1 MVDEKDFIET
11 NCLETEEDRIKAVER
26 IMSTVKS
33 HYPKADIQ
41 KIMHA
46 YEVAES
52 MHRGQTRKSGEPF
65 IVHPISVA
73 SMLANMEASVDIITA
88 GMLHDVVEDTSMT
101 IDDVQAEFGSRVSF
115 LVDGVTKLI
124 QMSDLT
130 KEEQQAE
137 NMRKM
142 FLAIADDPRVVTIK
156 LVDRLHN
163 MRTLQYMNTDKQRKK
178 AQETLDIYAP
188 LAHRFGMSRIKWEL
202 EDLCFKYLD
211 PVGYDELKSQL
222 VAKHDEREA
231 FIQKIIDLVR
241 ERIESEGIKHAFID
255 GRHKHLYSIKRKME
269 KQNKPLNQI
278 YDLLAIR
285 VVVDTI
291 SQCYSVLGIVHN
303 MFTPVQGRFK
313 DYIAMP
319 KPNGYQSVHTT
330 VIDHSGMPFEIQI
343 RTWDMH
349 NAAELGI
356 AAHWNYK
363 EGGKFDEEESSRF
376 EWVRNLQEQQKE
388 MDTPEEFIEA
398 FKLNMYTDEIFV
410 YTPKGDVKSLPAG
423 SCPIDFAYAIHT
435 VVGNKMVGAR
445 VNGELKPLDYALQTG
460 DRVEIVTSKS
470 PDRAPSRDWLKIVKS
485 SEAKTKI
492 RQFFKKERREENI
505 EIGRDMLDHELKRE
519 GYTYQ
524 QLFDDEEILDD
535 YLKKSNFHSLEDLMN
550 GIGFGDIS
558 ARRVITRLKDLYI
571 KKFGDKTEDN
581 PFAKSIIAE
590 PEEKESVSED
600 GIIVQG
606 LGNCLVRPA
615 KCCNPVPGD
624 VIVGYT
630 TRARGVSVHRADCPN
645 VASMMKNEQNRMIP
659 VRWAQKASKSAAH
672 PAQIS
677 IEAIDNGKTLIL
689 IANIINEMDIKMT
702 SISSKSTKDN
712 IQIIELV
719 VQITDRALLDK
730 LIAKIENLDSVS
742 KVSRSVK

>member
-1 MVDEKDFIET
+1 MNELQDFAFIGS
-11 NCLETEEDRIKAVER
+11 LETEEDREKAVKN
-26 IMSTVKS
+26 IMKNVKE
-33 HYPKADIQ
+33 HYPNADVQ
-41 KIMHA
+41 KIYHA
-46 YEVAES
+46 YEVADS
-52 MHRGQTRKSGEPF
+52 MHKGQTRKSGEPF
-65 IVHPISVA
+65 VVHPISVA
-73 SMLANMEASVDIITA
+73 SMLSNMEASVDIITA

-211 PVGYDELKSQL
+211 PVGYEELHKELDEKQ
-222 VAKHDEREA
+222 AERED
-231 FIQKIIDLVR
+231 FIKEIIARVR
-241 ERIESEGIKHAFID
+241 EKIEAEGITHAYID

-269 KQNKPLNQI
+269 KQNKPLSQI

-291 SQCYSVLGIVHN
+291 PQCYSVLGVVHN

-363 EGGKFDEEESSRF
+363 EGGKFDEDESKRF
-376 EWVRNLQEQQKE
+376 EWVRNLQEQQKDME
-388 MDTPEEFIEA
+388 TPEEFIEA

-460 DRVEIVTSKS
+460 DRVEIITSKS

-505 EIGRDMLDHELKRE
+505 EIGRDMLDHELKRI

-524 QLFDDEEILDD
+524 QLFDDEEIIEDFLV
-535 YLKKSNFHSLEDLMN
+535 KTNFHSLDDVLN

-558 ARRVITRLKDLYI
+558 AKKVISRIKDLHC
-571 KKFGDKTEDN
+571 KKYGEKAEEDPFEKTKMA
-581 PFAKSIIAE
+581 P

-600 GIIVQG
+600 GIVVQG

-645 VASMMKNEQNRMIP
+645 VAGMLKNEANRMIP
-659 VRWAQKASKSAAH
+659 VRWATKASKISAH
-672 PAQIS
+672 PAQIG
-677 IEAIDNGKTLIL
+677 IEAIDDGKTLIMV
-689 IANIINEMDIKMT
+689 ANIINEMNIKMT

-712 IQIIELV
+712 IQVIELV
-719 VQITDRALLDK
+719 VQITDRPELDK
-730 LIAKIENLDSVS
+730 LIAKIENLESVS
-742 KVSRSVK
+742 TVSRSIK